1 MRQGEGHS
9 HQMDKRNTGGRGRG
23 YDETRRGGRGKVSQE
38 EDKQVEKVQQGED
51 GGGGVGERG
60 EVLQEIDK
68 R

>member
-1 MRQGEGHS
+1 MKDTVIKWIKGIREEEVEDMMRHEGE
-9 HQMDKRNTGGRGRG
+9 
-23 YDETRRGGRGKVSQE
+23 GRGKVSQE